1 MRVRDTEVLR
11 TPLNNRVL
19 LSIVLLLLVWRVSAS
34 NVAAKIESSSRVKV
48 LDDFESAAST
58 RLWKGTCEL
67 SKEIASQGQQS
78 LKVTLARGAQKGL
91 SSEELPKDW
100 SGFDW
105 LAMDIISPK
114 KEPQILSLRIYDALA
129 DDERADVWSEAF
141 LGARKLFLNPGRN
154 HIRVLVKGMRTSSD
168 TRAMAVDKI
177 RRVLLSNDHSGESST
192 IFIDNLRLVQGDPQ
206 QDRSSA
212 TKPEDT
218 VVTIRN
224 RFVEISQ
231 VGPRELIPENA
242 SVQEKRRQAQSE
254 LKALLDTIESAR
266 TQGLETI
273 YAEIPLVIAE
283 LGLGTRPLLPWFN
296 NDERKSELFQYVA
309 RSCKEA
315 RLRLED
321 RITGR
326 DRLPDTDDTQ
336 VAEPLVPELPPLRG
350 LPIRDGFFVNSK
362 GDPLYI
368 LSVHSPSLKLTR
380 FFASPYQHIESYT
393 AGGGSRWTVDDS
405 PVYQAFHQFGD
416 AKRVGW
422 DGWCGHLIRDR
433 HSMGGKKEEVVIC
446 LENPHIREAIAQFI
460 RREASKWLKNP
471 NLLYNILAYELSY
484 ICYCEPS
491 QQMFRDWLQRK
502 HQSIETLNTR
512 WKTSHQSF
520 QKITAPPVKSSVP
533 LPGTNRAQ
541 WFDWAVFNQERFT
554 NHLAWVKGLV
564 KQLDPSTPITAG
576 GSHSMLVGSNGTSG
590 IDEELIINQVGDV
603 ILHEG
608 GGSTLGMDL
617 QLALDRGKKALCDP
631 ELSIEV
637 KDLWPHMLHG
647 KSVVQLWHWP
657 AQPPSEYPHAIESS
671 YAHSWTIP
679 LSEVEELLRTAL
691 DVRRLNREIAAFSS
705 VQPEA
710 AILYSKTSVVQIPP
724 HWMRSTGTPYLTE
737 LRNSYDAALYLDA
750 KTTLIS
756 ESQIRDGWAARYK
769 VILVPSA
776 RHVPPRVA
784 EKLLEFVAAGGT
796 LVLSPDSLVASEY
809 LEPLDFH
816 QKLGISVQESTEV
829 SREKQG
835 ELIQEYDQ
843 TFRRERQIEES
854 PELKIQTLSH
864 DLFAKDQPVLQGK
877 GVVETLNLGAGSVVL
892 GKFSD
897 GRPAIIQLS
906 YGKGTVYRLAI
917 PLPSEHYAEVL
928 DRIYQKARVHRPIR
942 AQNLLGRHVWGVEVR
957 SVERRSDRLVYIVNH
972 SGNEQ
977 AIQLR
982 CADDPETGTELRSGR
997 FVSLSK
1003 IDLKPFETQILRMES
1018 AR

>member
-1 MRVRDTEVLR
+1 M
-11 TPLNNRVL
+11 NNKIL

-58 RLWKGTCEL
+58 RLWKGTYEL
-67 SKEIASQGQQS
+67 SKETARQGRQS
-78 LKVTLARGAQKGL
+78 LKVTLARGTQKGL

-114 KEPQILSLRIYDALA
+114 REPQILSLRIYDALA
-129 DDERADVWSEAF
+129 DDERADVWSEAY

-154 HIRVLVKGMRTSSD
+154 HIRVLVKGMHTSSD

-336 VAEPLVPELPPLRG
+336 VAEPLVPELPPLKG
-350 LPIRDGFFVNSK
+350 LGTKDGFFVNSK
-362 GDPLYI
+362 GDPLYV
-368 LSVHSPSLKLTR
+368 LSLHSPSLKLTR
-380 FFASPYQHIESYT
+380 FFATPYQHIESYT

-446 LENPHIREAIAQFI
+446 LENPHIREAIAQF
-460 RREASKWLKNP
+460 
-471 NLLYNILAYELSY
+471 
-484 ICYCEPS
+484 
-491 QQMFRDWLQRK
+491 
-502 HQSIETLNTR
+502 
-512 WKTSHQSF
+512 
-520 QKITAPPVKSSVP
+520 
-533 LPGTNRAQ
+533 
-541 WFDWAVFNQERFT
+541 
-554 NHLAWVKGLV
+554 
-564 KQLDPSTPITAG
+564 
-576 GSHSMLVGSNGTSG
+576 
-590 IDEELIINQVGDV
+590 
-603 ILHEG
+603 
-608 GGSTLGMDL
+608 
-617 QLALDRGKKALCDP
+617 
-631 ELSIEV
+631 
-637 KDLWPHMLHG
+637 
-647 KSVVQLWHWP
+647 
-657 AQPPSEYPHAIESS
+657 
-671 YAHSWTIP
+671 
-679 LSEVEELLRTAL
+679 
-691 DVRRLNREIAAFSS
+691 
-705 VQPEA
+705 
-710 AILYSKTSVVQIPP
+710 
-724 HWMRSTGTPYLTE
+724 
-737 LRNSYDAALYLDA
+737 
-750 KTTLIS
+750 
-756 ESQIRDGWAARYK
+756 
-769 VILVPSA
+769 
-776 RHVPPRVA
+776 
-784 EKLLEFVAAGGT
+784 
-796 LVLSPDSLVASEY
+796 
-809 LEPLDFH
+809 
-816 QKLGISVQESTEV
+816 
-829 SREKQG
+829 
-835 ELIQEYDQ
+835 
-843 TFRRERQIEES
+843 
-854 PELKIQTLSH
+854 
-864 DLFAKDQPVLQGK
+864 
-877 GVVETLNLGAGSVVL
+877 
-892 GKFSD
+892 
-897 GRPAIIQLS
+897 
-906 YGKGTVYRLAI
+906 
-917 PLPSEHYAEVL
+917 
-928 DRIYQKARVHRPIR
+928 
-942 AQNLLGRHVWGVEVR
+942 
-957 SVERRSDRLVYIVNH
+957 
-972 SGNEQ
+972 
-977 AIQLR
+977 
-982 CADDPETGTELRSGR
+982 
-997 FVSLSK
+997 
-1003 IDLKPFETQILRMES
+1003 
-1018 AR
+1018 